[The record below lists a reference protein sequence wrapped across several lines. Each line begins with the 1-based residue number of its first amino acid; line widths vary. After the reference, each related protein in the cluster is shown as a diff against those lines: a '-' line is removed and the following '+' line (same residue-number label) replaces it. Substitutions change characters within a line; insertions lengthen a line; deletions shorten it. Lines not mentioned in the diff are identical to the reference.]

1 MYKYS
6 LVQFFL
12 KLFYRTAIII
22 LNMYRGEIRIIA
34 KESCQ
39 RQDIRGRRRNRYFYL
54 PFFCLGP
61 TANEYK
67 INYLKYRLAQSKNV
81 GQFGPVV

>member
-1 MYKYS
+1 MHKYS

-39 RQDIRGRRRNRYFYL
+39 RQTSGAVARNRYFYL
-54 PFFCLGP
+54 SFFCLGI

-67 INYLKYRLAQSKNV
+67 III
-81 GQFGPVV
+81 